1 MEQSLYISMELETRL
16 DVREVS
22 LDEKRWKFRLTIY
35 RIKVAELCSCIDHVP
50 FITYFPLLIFLL

>member
-1 MEQSLYISMELETRL
+1 MELETRL
-16 DVREVS
+16 DVRKVS

-50 FITYFPLLIFLL
+50 FITYFPLLIFLP